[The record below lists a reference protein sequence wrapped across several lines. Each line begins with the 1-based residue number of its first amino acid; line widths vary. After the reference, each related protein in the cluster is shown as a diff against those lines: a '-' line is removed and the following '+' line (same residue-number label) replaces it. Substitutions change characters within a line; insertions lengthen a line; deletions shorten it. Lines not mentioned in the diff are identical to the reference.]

1 MKKIL
6 ITFYTEDY
14 SIAKKSLIKSAH
26 NYFDEILEYTP
37 EYIDSDFAIKNKNI
51 LKEKKGAGYWLWKP
65 YFIYKTL
72 LDCEYGD
79 SVFYVDAG
87 NIFVNNPNEIF
98 NYIQNE
104 NDIILF
110 DNRDGMTNGDSARNY
125 ISCKKDCF
133 VLMGCD
139 SDKYINGLH
148 LNASYQIYKKS
159 KNSLDFV
166 YEYLIFCQNENIL
179 KDSDNLFGSNYSGYY
194 DHRHDQSVLSLL
206 AIKYDI
212 KPLVDP
218 SEWGNK
224 CGCRGFNQ
232 IFLHHRNKNF
242 EL

>member
-14 SIAKKSLIKSAH
+14 FIAKNSLIKSSY
-26 NYFDEILEYTP
+26 NYFDEIKDYSTDS
-37 EYIDSDFAIKNKNI
+37 IDYDFFIKNEHI
-51 LKEKKGAGYWLWKP
+51 LREKKGAGYWLWKP

-72 LDCEYGD
+72 INCEYGD
-79 SVFYVDAG
+79 IVFYVDSG
-87 NIFVNNPNEIF
+87 NIFVNDPNEIF
-98 NYIQNE
+98 NHTE
-104 NDIILF
+104 SDIILF
-110 DNRDGMTNGDSARNY
+110 DNRDGMKNGEYAKNY

-139 SDKYINGLH
+139 SDEYINGTH

-166 YEYLIFCQNENIL
+166 YEYLNFCQNENIL
-179 KDSDNLFGSNYSGYY
+179 KDSENLFGENYLGYY

-206 AIKYDI
+206 AIKNNI

-224 CGCRGFNQ
+224 CGYRGFNQ

-242 EL
+242 EF